1 MINMELAVAIFMV
14 VYKCVFGFDVFL
26 APRHC
31 SVVLFLIFATV
42 FFEKAPFWSL
52 CNSGECFRVP

>member
-26 APRHC
+26 APR
-31 SVVLFLIFATV
+31 VLFLIFATV